1 MGAHMTTFDDLWVWE
16 DSAIADSLAWY
27 REVAA
32 RMLTQC
38 DFCR

>member
-16 DSAIADSLAWY
+16 DAAPAASPGWY
-27 REVAA
+27 GAA
-32 RMLTQC
+32 ATRMLTQF